1 MRKFEVGNNTAT
13 GSLLLEMLRL
23 FLIKIIQR
31 LIWLSLAT
39 VPEANTRWKMK
50 KPWSKSY
57 FRFSVSIL
65 IAITVGANFLV
76 LFRLSQSHGMRWLNL
91 SRVWLGLV

>member
-13 GSLLLEMLRL
+13 RSLLLEMLRL

-39 VPEANTRWKMK
+39 VPGANTRWKMK